1 MTIFGVAGCTGL
13 LVMGLGIRDSLRGIT
28 NIQFHDLIKYDL
40 VLSQKDYPT
49 HSAKQKMAA
58 KLDGSA
64 VSQSAAVNYQ
74 LLTKKAYNPTNIT
87 VIFQFSN
94 INDKKHL
101 QTRRTCKCLTTLLM
115 FQMCSIV
122 T

>member
-1 MTIFGVAGCTGL
+1 MVFSKSDNLAYKYFYA
-13 LVMGLGIRDSLRGIT
+13 IT
-28 NIQFHDLIKYDL
+28 
-40 VLSQKDYPT
+40 
-49 HSAKQKMAA
+49 
-58 KLDGSA
+58 
-64 VSQSAAVNYQ
+64 VNLQ

-101 QTRRTCKCLTTLLM
+101 QIRRTCKCLTTLLM

-122 T
+122 A